1 MNIKTMRRFLRRR
14 LQNIGVPQDKATQ
27 LSENFA
33 YQYAHQGEA
42 GSTTYIKRCG
52 ETLIHY
58 LYGTPDKAPWVRTVH
73 RFPSF
78 FAPVKECGEEVL
90 LRVAKLARAIRF
102 TTIRPEQVDK
112 VTSAVVTPYGGTAQ
126 AVTRISDLISIGVSL
141 YSLKTMPKMRREAYK
156 PKLVTRSFKKVQST
170 AGPTNNVSEPPIRE
184 SFQLLADHPEFRVE
198 GWETVFYPIMPE
210 SCRNQVDR
218 LVRPFEDRIPYV
230 GEIHASQEG
239 GGKLRMFASPYTVF
253 QCILYP
259 LHFYLASV
267 RREVPTDCTHD
278 QAEGA
283 RVAQGW
289 LNTGRTVHSV
299 DLSTATCRFPLEP
312 QIKLLELLG
321 IPEAEIR
328 LLNYVCRGTWKCG
341 IDVGTAFAMPSLKW
355 EVGQP
360 LGIAPSMSMFS
371 LVHNL
376 LLTGL
381 CVGLRI
387 DPVDSFRVLG
397 DDVVISHDELA
408 REYQAVLAA
417 ADIPISTSKSHVSKT
432 YAEFAGYSIT
442 RDLMV
447 RPGQWRPAT
456 PTNML
461 SLAEELKTPLYGEV
475 HRLGELIQKTY
486 LFGVNMYDPSPEEW
500 PMFIKLST
508 GFALLH
514 LERWTAYRAPLWYY
528 KIMEVSDAQCGM
540 LKYHW
545 DEPNFAKAIYS
556 VLFEKIEEIE
566 GDNHGE
572 LMQMVYPLYMLAL
585 RGHRPDEMKMYD
597 CYQALVWLWDAGVL
611 TQLEY
616 HTLTDKILEV
626 SRTLLWM
633 PDKRAEDNEL
643 SYIGSQL
650 SKLVKLVALG
660 DESLQE
666 HSPYETQD
674 WVNYP

>member
-1 MNIKTMRRFLRRR
+1 MNIKTLRRFIRRR
-14 LQNIGVPQDKATQ
+14 LQNIGVPRDKAIQ
-27 LSENFA
+27 MSENFA
-33 YQYAHQGEA
+33 YQYLHQGDA

-78 FAPVKECGEEVL
+78 FAPVKDCGEEVL
-90 LRVAKLARAIRF
+90 LRVAKLARAIKF
-102 TTIRPEQVDK
+102 ASIRPEQVDK
-112 VTSAVVTPYGGTAQ
+112 VTLAVVTPYGGTAQ
-126 AVTRISDLISIGVSL
+126 AVTRMTDLISIGFSL
-141 YSLKTMPKMRREAYK
+141 YGLETMPRMRRDSYK

-170 AGPTNNVSEPPIRE
+170 AGPSQNVAEPPIRE

-198 GWETVFYPIMPE
+198 GYESVFYPINETSVRRMVE
-210 SCRNQVDR
+210 R
-218 LVRPFEDRIPYV
+218 LTRPLEDRIPYV

-283 RVAQGW
+283 RRAQEW
-289 LNTGRTVHSV
+289 LNSGRTVHSV

-312 QIKLLELLG
+312 QIKLLELLRV
-321 IPEAEIR
+321 PDEEIR
-328 LLNYVCRGTWKCG
+328 LLEYVCRGSWKCG
-341 IDVGTAFAMPSLKW
+341 VDVGTAFAMPSLKW
-355 EVGQP
+355 SVGQP

-371 LVHNL
+371 LAHNL
-376 LLTGL
+376 LLAGL
-381 CVGLRI
+381 CVSLRL
-387 DPVDSFRVLG
+387 DPEDSFRVLG
-397 DDVVISHDELA
+397 DDVVISNTQLA
-408 REYQAVLAA
+408 AEYQAVLSA
-417 ADIPISTSKSHVSKT
+417 ADIPVSTHKSHSSAV

-442 RDLMV
+442 RELMV

-456 PTNML
+456 PSNML
-461 SLAEELKTPLYGEV
+461 SLAEELKTPLYGEINT
-475 HRLGELIQKTY
+475 LGETIQKAY
-486 LFGVNMYDPSPEEW
+486 LFGVGMYDPTPEEW

-528 KIMEVSDAQCGM
+528 KIMEVADAQCGM
-540 LKYHW
+540 LSYHW
-545 DEPNFAKAIYS
+545 DEPDFAKAIYS

-572 LMQMVYPLYMLAL
+572 LMQMVYPLYMLAR
-585 RGHRPDEMKMYD
+585 RGHRPDEVKMYD

-626 SRTLLWM
+626 ARTLLYM

-643 SYIGSQL
+643 SYIGKQL
-650 SKLVKLVALG
+650 SKLVKLVVNNDLT
-660 DESLQE
+660 DLQW
-666 HSPYETQD
+666 SPYETD
-674 WVNYP
+674 EWVTAC